1 MEETLEYGETTNCNK
16 VSTTNSRSY
25 PRTEQTQ

>member
-1 MEETLEYGETTNCNK
+1 MEKKIEYGESTNCNK
-16 VSTTNSRSY
+16 VSTTNSISY